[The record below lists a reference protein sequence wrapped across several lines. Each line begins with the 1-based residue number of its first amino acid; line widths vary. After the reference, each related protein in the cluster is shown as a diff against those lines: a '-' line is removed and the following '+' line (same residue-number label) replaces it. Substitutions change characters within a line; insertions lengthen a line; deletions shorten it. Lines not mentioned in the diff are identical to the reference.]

1 MNDGQ
6 EIGSFGQPGW
16 NTSCLDFLWPTD
28 IHTADNNRIVIT
40 DAHTGG
46 IYRIA
51 FDGTVG
57 KLLDVVGG
65 IAPGPAGLQMP
76 YSAASVGG
84 DLAGLSTFSP
94 KVLII
99 GPAKSEAAPAINTLI
114 VQQAFQAQW
123 HPDREPSLPFGWNG
137 YVHLASGPMTISG
150 FPFWCRHTAD

>member
-1 MNDGQ
+1 MEVTTQIPSAHGVAILGDLVFVSSLQLRKIIVLSLNDGQ

-28 IHTADNNRIVIT
+28 IQTADNNRIVIT

-99 GPAKSEAAPAINTLI
+99 GPASRRQRRRST
-114 VQQAFQAQW
+114 
-123 HPDREPSLPFGWNG
+123 R
-137 YVHLASGPMTISG
+137 
-150 FPFWCRHTAD
+150 